1 MEVGFRVFFV
11 EDDGSLRNIPW
22 PTYVGLYFEFP
33 SIRFPEYAGKAVRCV
48 HVVIEMA
55 DRKPVGLLESI
66 FFITH
71 FNAEGGMDQE
81 KKVERQRL
89 AVDIRGGRSEKVS
102 GKSVIDM
109 RPRLSERRYDHEF
122 RWSPTQVETAHLKQ
136 RIGEILGL

>member
-22 PTYVGLYFEFP
+22 PTYVGLYFESP
-33 SIRFPEYAGKAVRCV
+33 SIRFPEYAGRAMRCV
-48 HVVIEMA
+48 HVVIEME
-55 DRKPVGLLESI
+55 DRRPVGLLESI

-71 FNAEGGMDQE
+71 FNAEGAMDQD

-89 AVDIRGGRSEKVS
+89 AVDIRGGRSQRAS

-109 RPRLSERRYDHEF
+109 RPRLSEKRYDHVF
-122 RWSPTQVETAHLKQ
+122 RWNPTQEETADLER